1 MRRLSSVLA
10 GAIVL
15 SALSLAA
22 RPVAA
27 QGSISLTPWAGV
39 YVPTKNEF
47 SSVDNDIKRNNA
59 FMAGARLTFWGNSPL
74 GLELTGGYSPANVE
88 IAGGT
93 INEDKNTNVF
103 VGSAK
108 LMLGISPASSSF
120 GLYVGGGPAL
130 IRRGEDVT
138 EESESATDWGGVVGA
153 GIRLPLGSSVGLRV
167 DVEDYLYDGNFS
179 GDDDFQNDLVLSAG
193 LSFRF

>member
-1 MRRLSSVLA
+1 MRRLSAVLA
-10 GAIVL
+10 GAMVL

-22 RPVAA
+22 RPAAA
-27 QGSISLTPWAGV
+27 QGSLSLTPWAGM

-47 SSVDNDIKRNNA
+47 SSVDTDIKRNNA

-74 GLELTGGYSPANVE
+74 GLEFTGGYSPAKVE

-108 LMLGISPASSSF
+108 LMLGISPASSSL
-120 GLYVGGGPAL
+120 GLYIGGGPAL

-138 EESESATDWGGVVGA
+138 EESESATDWGGVIGA
-153 GIRLPLGSSVGLRV
+153 GLRLPLGSSVGFRL
-167 DVEDYLYDGNFS
+167 DLEDYLYDGDFS
-179 GDDDFQNDLVLSAG
+179 GDDDFQNDLVISAG
-193 LSFRF
+193 LSLRL

>member
-1 MRRLSSVLA
+1 MVL
-10 GAIVL
+10 G
-15 SALSLAA
+15 ALSLAA
-22 RPVAA
+22 RPAAA
-27 QGSISLTPWAGV
+27 QGSMSLTPWAGI

-47 SSVDNDIKRNNA
+47 SSVDTDLKRNNA
-59 FMAGARLTFWGNSPL
+59 FMAGARLTFWGNRPL

-88 IAGGT
+88 VAGGT

-108 LMLGISPASSSF
+108 LLLGISPASSSF
-120 GLYVGGGPAL
+120 GLYLGGGPAL

-138 EESESATDWGGVVGA
+138 EESESATDWGGVLGA
-153 GIRLPLGSSVGLRV
+153 GLRLPLGSSVGLRI
-167 DVEDYLYDGNFS
+167 DLEDYLYDGDFS

-193 LSFRF
+193 LSVRL

>member
-1 MRRLSSVLA
+1 MRRLSPVLA
-10 GAIVL
+10 GAIML
-15 SALSLAA
+15 GALSLAA
-22 RPVAA
+22 RPAVA
-27 QGSISLTPWAGV
+27 QGSVSLTPWAGI

-74 GLELTGGYSPANVE
+74 GFELTGGYSPAKVE

-108 LMLGISPASSSF
+108 LLLGISPASSSF
-120 GLYVGGGPAL
+120 GLYVGAGPAL

-138 EESESATDWGGVVGA
+138 AESESATDWGGVIGA
-153 GIRLPLGSSVGLRV
+153 GLRLPLGSSVGLRI
-167 DVEDYLYDGNFS
+167 DAEDYLYN
-179 GDDDFQNDLVLSAG
+179 GDFIGEDDFQNDLVLSAG

>member
-1 MRRLSSVLA
+1 MRRLSAVLA
-10 GAIVL
+10 GSAIL
-15 SALSLAA
+15 GALSLAA
-22 RPVAA
+22 RSAAA
-27 QGSISLTPWAGV
+27 QGSLTITPWAGI

-59 FMAGARLTFWGNSPL
+59 FIGGLRLTFWGNSPL
-74 GLELTGGYSPANVE
+74 GLEFTGGYSPAKVE

-108 LMLGISPASSSF
+108 LMLGISPASSSL
-120 GLYVGGGPAL
+120 GLYLGAGPAL

-138 EESESATDWGGVVGA
+138 QESESATDWGGVVGA
-153 GIRLPLGSSVGLRV
+153 GVRLPLGSSLGFRIDL
-167 DVEDYLYDGNFS
+167 EDYLYDGDFS
-179 GDDDFQNDLVLSAG
+179 GDDDFQNDLVISAG
-193 LSFRF
+193 LSLRF

>member
-1 MRRLSSVLA
+1 MRRLSSVVA

-22 RPVAA
+22 RPAMA
-27 QGSISLTPWAGV
+27 QGSLTITPWGGI

-47 SSVDNDIKRNNA
+47 SSVDTDIKRNNA
-59 FMAGARLTFWGNSPL
+59 FMGGARLTFWGNSPL
-74 GLELTGGYSPANVE
+74 GLEFTGGYSPANVE

-138 EESESATDWGGVVGA
+138 AESESVTDWGGVIGA
-153 GIRLPLGSSVGLRV
+153 GLRFPLGSSVGLRL
-167 DVEDYLYDGNFS
+167 DLEDYLYDGDFS
-179 GDDDFQNDLVLSAG
+179 GDDDFQNDLVISAG
-193 LSFRF
+193 LSLRL

>member
-10 GAIVL
+10 GVVVL

-27 QGSISLTPWAGV
+27 QGSISFTPWAGV

-47 SSVDNDIKRNNA
+47 SSVDTDIKRNNA
-59 FMAGARLTFWGNSPL
+59 FMGGARLTFWGNSPL

-153 GIRLPLGSSVGLRV
+153 GLRLPLGSSVGLRI
-167 DVEDYLYDGNFS
+167 DIEDYLYDGDFS

-193 LSFRF
+193 LSLRL

>member
-1 MRRLSSVLA
+1 MRRLSAVLA
-10 GAIVL
+10 GAMVL

-22 RPVAA
+22 RPAAA
-27 QGSISLTPWAGV
+27 QGSLSLTPWAGM

-47 SSVDNDIKRNNA
+47 SSVDTDIKRNNA

-74 GLELTGGYSPANVE
+74 GIELTGGYSPANVE
-88 IAGGT
+88 IAGGA

-108 LMLGISPASSSF
+108 LMLGISPASSSL
-120 GLYVGGGPAL
+120 GLYIGGGPAL

-138 EESESATDWGGVVGA
+138 EESESATDWGGVVGL
-153 GIRLPLGSSVGLRV
+153 GVRLPLGSSVGFRIDL
-167 DVEDYLYDGNFS
+167 EDYLYDGDFS
-179 GDDDFQNDLVLSAG
+179 GDDDFQNDLVISAG
-193 LSFRF
+193 LSLRL

>member
-1 MRRLSSVLA
+1 MRRLSAVLA
-10 GAIVL
+10 GAFVL

-22 RPVAA
+22 HPAMA
-27 QGSISLTPWAGV
+27 QGSLTITPWAGM

-74 GLELTGGYSPANVE
+74 GLEFTGGYSPAKVE

-93 INEDKNTNVF
+93 INEDRNTNVF

-130 IRRGEDVT
+130 IRRGTDVT
-138 EESESATDWGGVVGA
+138 VEDKSVTDWGGVLGA
-153 GIRLPLGSSVGLRV
+153 GLRLPLGSSVGVRF
-167 DVEDYLYDGNFS
+167 DVEDYLYDGDFS
-179 GDDDFQNDLVLSAG
+179 GNDDFQNDLVLSAG

>member
-1 MRRLSSVLA
+1 MRRLSAGLA

-47 SSVDNDIKRNNA
+47 SSVDTDIKRNNA
-59 FMAGARLTFWGNSPL
+59 FMGGARLTFWGNSPL

-153 GIRLPLGSSVGLRV
+153 GLRLPLGSSVGLRI
-167 DVEDYLYDGNFS
+167 DVEDYLYDGDFS
-179 GDDDFQNDLVLSAG
+179 GDDDFQNDLVISAG
-193 LSFRF
+193 LSLRL

>member
-1 MRRLSSVLA
+1 MRRLSPVLA
-10 GAIVL
+10 GAIML
-15 SALSLAA
+15 GALSLAA
-22 RPVAA
+22 RPAVA
-27 QGSISLTPWAGV
+27 QGSVSLTPWAGI

-74 GLELTGGYSPANVE
+74 GLELTGGYSPAKVE

-120 GLYVGGGPAL
+120 GLYVGAGPAL

-138 EESESATDWGGVVGA
+138 AESESATDWGGVIGA
-153 GIRLPLGSSVGLRV
+153 GLRLPLGSSVGLRI
-167 DVEDYLYDGNFS
+167 DAEDYLYN
-179 GDDDFQNDLVLSAG
+179 GDFIGEDDFQNDLVLSAG